1 METSIEKFRGI
12 LKGGTLIVDDPR
24 AVEWLKSKG
33 YGSGET
39 QRTLKFHEALYLLE
53 QNKLEVIDRKGKV
66 IGFDE
71 LLRRGEK
78 YDSKVLYEYLIYRDL
93 RNRGYVVV
101 DGYGLGIDF
110 NVYERGSFPSDTP
123 KILVFGLCEGV
134 SISFEELIKV
144 LKVAQ
149 ANRKTLVLSVI
160 DRRNEVV
167 YYTISRLV

>member
-12 LKGGTLIVDDPR
+12 LKGNTLIVDEPQ
-24 AVEWLKSKG
+24 AIEWLKSRG
-33 YGSGET
+33 YGSGEV
-39 QRTLKFHEALYLLE
+39 QRSLKFHEALYLLE
-53 QNKLEVIDRKGKV
+53 QNKLEVIDRKNKTLS
-66 IGFDE
+66 FDE
-71 LLRRGEK
+71 LLRRAEK
-78 YDSKVLYEYLIYRDL
+78 YDNKVLYKYLIYRDL
-93 RNRGYVVV
+93 RNRGYIVV

-110 NVYERGSFPSDTP
+110 NVYERGGFPNDTP

-149 ANRKTLVLSVI
+149 ANRKMLVLTVI